1 MIPNIFPNFQPN
13 NNFNPFNNFINFG
26 FGPNPNAN
34 IPGLI
39 MDGASSQGWKQ
50 LYNTKN
56 RKETGFNQFPGKINA
71 ILRTTK
77 GMKLNIYINF
87 DKTVS
92 ELINIYF
99 KRVEKPYLFNRPQD
113 ICFIYNASRINF
125 NEQKTVEQYFQ
136 SFNVNI
142 LVNDVKDLIGA

>member
-1 MIPNIFPNFQPN
+1 MIPNMFPNFQAN
-13 NNFNPFNNFINFG
+13 NNFNRFSNNFINFG

-71 ILRTTK
+71 VFKTTK
-77 GMKLNIYINF
+77 KMKLYIIF
-87 DKTVS
+87 
-92 ELINIYF
+92 L
-99 KRVEKPYLFNRPQD
+99 
-113 ICFIYNASRINF
+113 
-125 NEQKTVEQYFQ
+125 
-136 SFNVNI
+136 NI
-142 LVNDVKDLIGA
+142 LFHIYK

>member
-50 LYNTKN
+50 L
-56 RKETGFNQFPGKINA
+56 
-71 ILRTTK
+71 
-77 GMKLNIYINF
+77 
-87 DKTVS
+87 
-92 ELINIYF
+92 
-99 KRVEKPYLFNRPQD
+99 
-113 ICFIYNASRINF
+113 
-125 NEQKTVEQYFQ
+125 
-136 SFNVNI
+136 
-142 LVNDVKDLIGA
+142 